1 MPPLASRSREGGSSL
16 PADGVFQL
24 MRLWTL
30 AVLSF
35 QLKLASIG
43 TEDATD
49 LIADLVS
56 ALIQV
61 LLDFELHLLTW
72 QLGDQFFVVAAI
84 WFQATRFQELVKV
97 VP

>member
-1 MPPLASRSREGGSSL
+1 MPGEAFTDASLASRSTKEALPTRGRGFSL
-16 PADGVFQL
+16 I
-24 MRLWTL
+24 RLWTL

-35 QLKLASIG
+35 QSKLASIG

-72 QLGDQFFVVAAI
+72 QLGI
-84 WFQATRFQELVKV
+84 NSS
-97 VP
+97 

>member
-1 MPPLASRSREGGSSL
+1 MPPLAEPIARVRNWGDFSIGGRGFSANL
-16 PADGVFQL
+16 A
-24 MRLWTL
+24 WTL

-35 QLKLASIG
+35 QSKLASIG

-49 LIADLVS
+49 LVADLVS

-72 QLGDQFFVVAAI
+72 
-84 WFQATRFQELVKV
+84 
-97 VP
+97 